1 MQAAK
6 SLADRQSIGDPMS
19 ELRRL
24 KMKFGNAEFEAEVAE
39 DKVQPMYDQFLSI
52 LGHAGRTPKHAG
64 SIEHPGK
71 TFDQGVLTRIFD
83 LHEDGAVVL
92 KLLPEGHDKEAD
104 ALLLLLYGYHALKSE
119 ECVMATHLFRAAEKS
134 GISLRRPINLCAR
147 NSRFV
152 IRNGQRKGSNY
163 ALNSQGLAMA
173 KEITARMLGEVPNTA
188 AAAGFTHLSAR

>member
-1 MQAAK
+1 MDTTPSKARNA
-6 SLADRQSIGDPMS
+6 SW
-19 ELRRL
+19 LR
-24 KMKFGNAEFEAEVAE
+24 
-39 DKVQPMYDQFLSI
+39 
-52 LGHAGRTPKHAG
+52 
-64 SIEHPGK
+64 
-71 TFDQGVLTRIFD
+71 TF
-83 LHEDGAVVL
+83 
-92 KLLPEGHDKEAD
+92 
-104 ALLLLLYGYHALKSE
+104 
-119 ECVMATHLFRAAEKS
+119 FRAAEKS

>member
-1 MQAAK
+1 
-6 SLADRQSIGDPMS
+6 
-19 ELRRL
+19 
-24 KMKFGNAEFEAEVAE
+24 MKFGNAEFEAEVAE

-64 SIEHPGK
+64 SIEYPGK
-71 TFDQGVLTRIFD
+71 TFDQRVLTRIFD

-104 ALLLLLYGYHALKSE
+104 ALLLLLYGYHVLKSE

-134 GISLRRPINLCAR
+134 GISLRRPVNLCAR
-147 NSRFV
+147 NGRFV

-173 KEITARMLGEVPNTA
+173 KEITTRILGGVHTNTA
-188 AAAGFTHLSAR
+188 EG

>member
-24 KMKFGNAEFEAEVAE
+24 KMKFGSAEFEAEVAE

-52 LGHAGRTPKHAG
+52 LRNDGRKPKHAS
-64 SIEHPGK
+64 SIEYPGN
-71 TFDQGVLTRIFD
+71 TFDRGVLTRIFD
-83 LHEDGAVVL
+83 LHDDGAVVL
-92 KLLPEGHDKEAD
+92 KLLPDGHDKEAD
-104 ALLLLLYGYHALKSE
+104 ALLLLLYGYHLLKSE

-134 GISLRRPINLCAR
+134 GIRLRRPVNLCVR

-163 ALNSQGLAMA
+163 ALNSHGLAMA
-173 KEITARMLGEVPNTA
+173 NDLTARILG
-188 AAAGFTHLSAR
+188 SAPTIATEG

>member
-1 MQAAK
+1 MP
-6 SLADRQSIGDPMS
+6 DR
-19 ELRRL
+19 
-24 KMKFGNAEFEAEVAE
+24 
-39 DKVQPMYDQFLSI
+39 LST
-52 LGHAGRTPKHAG
+52 H
-64 SIEHPGK
+64 GK